1 MAALSDTA
9 EEAPPPPP
17 LSHFIVRYFQPF
29 CLSALPFR
37 LSVSVS
43 LTHANALPPRLARK
57 VTVDVD
63 SEYTGAVIDRLTGS
77 RRGVMME
84 MKDAHEGK
92 VRTPGCLFCLIRLS
106 VCLSVCLSLG

>member
-1 MAALSDTA
+1 
-9 EEAPPPPP
+9 
-17 LSHFIVRYFQPF
+17 
-29 CLSALPFR
+29 
-37 LSVSVS
+37 
-43 LTHANALPPRLARK
+43 K

-92 VRTPGCLFCLIRLS
+92 TRLMFEVPSRGLMGFNAEIRQETHGS
-106 VCLSVCLSLG
+106 AVVNSTFV